1 MGVTQQV
8 QINKDWLHNFFLSS
22 TWWHFTP
29 YPTQALLAKPFH
41 KLFRLYTT
49 ISILQYKLTVHS
61 MLVNTMQYKIPITNG
76 EGNKNEL
83 NINLKKKMITMGTFF
98 IYCHTGMM

>member
-1 MGVTQQV
+1 
-8 QINKDWLHNFFLSS
+8 
-22 TWWHFTP
+22 
-29 YPTQALLAKPFH
+29 
-41 KLFRLYTT
+41 
-49 ISILQYKLTVHS
+49 